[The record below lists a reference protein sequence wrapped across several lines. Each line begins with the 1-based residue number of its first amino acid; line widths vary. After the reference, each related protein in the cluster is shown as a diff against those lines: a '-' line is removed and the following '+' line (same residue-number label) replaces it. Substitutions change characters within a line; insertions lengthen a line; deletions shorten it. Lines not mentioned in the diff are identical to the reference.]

1 MHTLVQDIR
10 YACRMLLKSPLVSSI
25 AVLTLA
31 LGIGVNTAVFS
42 TLNALFLRPLPVQNA
57 DRLIYLASQQKNAS
71 TYSAFSYLDMRDI
84 RAQSGEF
91 SEVLGYSIDVVG
103 LKADG
108 NVAPIFVS
116 FVTGN
121 YFRAL
126 GLRPA
131 LGNLIEGEESEE
143 PSAAP
148 GIVLG
153 YAYWKTR
160 FQGDSGIVG
169 KQVRVNGHASSII
182 GVAPE
187 GFHGLYSLGEMQAYL
202 PFGMEIIGQDS
213 SDLWIRR
220 DSRSLLILGM
230 LKPGFSLRQAQSS
243 IDLVAHDLARQAP
256 EVDTGL
262 TIRLYPER
270 MARPQPIPGNG
281 LLTVGI
287 LFSMLAGL
295 VLLLACSNVA
305 NILLVRATSRW
316 DEMAVRAALGGT
328 PSRLIRQFMTESLV
342 LAFFGAAVGLL
353 LGIGAS
359 KYLSSIQLAGPIPVR
374 FDFSFDWRVF
384 SCGLL
389 AAIVTGLIMG
399 FAPAWRVSRAT
410 LNGVLHQGSR
420 GIVGSGGSARLRG
433 ILVVVQMAG
442 SLMLLVTAG
451 IFVRSSQ
458 NAQHASLGFDPH
470 QVLNLN
476 MDTKSIGLDKARTKQ
491 FYADLENNVRLL
503 PGVKSVSTAYSVPM
517 GYYGDSSP
525 VYPEGQDTTKQAPP
539 EIMFNNID
547 PAYFATLHIPLLKGR
562 AFTDADTDKAP
573 LVAIINEVM
582 AKRFWPDQDPLGRR
596 FSVLSPSGPFLQIVG
611 VSQAGKYQVL
621 FEEPTPYYYVPQSQ
635 NPTTLRMLQVRTAVT
650 PESMIHAVEQQVHA
664 LAPDLPI
671 MSAQSMD
678 QALDGGNGFFLF
690 RVGAGFTGALGVL
703 GLVLAIV
710 GVYGVIS
717 YIASQR
723 THEIGIRMALGANR
737 TDVLKLMLRQGLYL
751 VGTGVITGLLLVFL
765 AARAL
770 SSLPLGVSATDPL
783 TLALASFLLTTV
795 GLLASMIPARRAM
808 RIEPLSALKYE

>member
-1 MHTLVQDIR
+1 
-10 YACRMLLKSPLVSSI
+10 MLLKSPLVSSI

>member
-1 MHTLVQDIR
+1 
-10 YACRMLLKSPLVSSI
+10 MLLKSPLVSSI

-57 DRLIYLASQQKNAS
+57 DHLIYLACQQKNAS
-71 TYSAFSYLDMRDI
+71 SYSAFSYLDVRDI
-84 RAQSGEF
+84 RAQSREF
-91 SEVLGYSIDVVG
+91 SDVLGYSIDVVG

-126 GLRPA
+126 GLRPT
-131 LGNLIEGEESEE
+131 LGNLIDGEESEKPDAVPE
-143 PSAAP
+143 
-148 GIVLG
+148 IVLG

-160 FQGDSGIVG
+160 FHGDSGIVG
-169 KQVRVNGHASSII
+169 KQVRVNGHAASII

-202 PFGMEIIGQDS
+202 PFGMEVIGQDS
-213 SDLWIRR
+213 TDLWTRR
-220 DSRSLLILGM
+220 DSRSLLVLGM
-230 LKPGFSLRQAQSS
+230 LNPGFNLRQAQSS
-243 IDLVAHDLARQAP
+243 IDLVAHELARQAP

-262 TIRLYPER
+262 AIRLYPER

-287 LFSMLAGL
+287 LFSILAGL
-295 VLLLACSNVA
+295 VLLLACTNVA
-305 NILLVRATSRW
+305 NILLVRATSRGG
-316 DEMAVRAALGGT
+316 EMAIRAALGGT
-328 PSRLIRQFMTESLV
+328 PGRLVRQFMTESLV
-342 LAFFGAAVGLL
+342 LAFLGAAVGLL

-359 KYLSSIQLAGPIPVR
+359 RYLSSIQLAGPIPVR

-384 SCGLL
+384 SCGLI

-420 GIVGSGGSARLRG
+420 GIVGSGGSARVRG
-433 ILVVVQMAG
+433 ILVVVQLAG

-451 IFVRSSQ
+451 VFVRSSQ
-458 NAQHASLGFDPH
+458 NAQHASLGLDPH

-476 MDTKSIGLDKARTKQ
+476 IDTKSIGFDKARTQQ
-491 FYADLENNVRLL
+491 FYADLENHVRTL
-503 PGVKSVSTAYSVPM
+503 PGVESVSMAYSVPM
-517 GYYGDSSP
+517 GYYGNSSP
-525 VYPEGQDTTKQAPP
+525 VYPEGQDTGSKQTAP

-547 PAYFATLHIPLLKGR
+547 PAYFATLHISLLKGR
-562 AFTDADTDKAP
+562 AFTDADSDKAP

-582 AKRFWPDQDPLGRR
+582 AKRFWPNQDPIGRR
-596 FSVLSPSGPFLQIVG
+596 FSVLGPSGPFVQIVG
-611 VSQAGKYQVL
+611 VSKAGKYQVL

-635 NPTTLRMLQVRTAVT
+635 NPTTLRMLQIRTAVT

-671 MSAQSMD
+671 MGAQSMD

-690 RVGAGFTGALGVL
+690 RVGAGSTGALGLL
-703 GLVLAIV
+703 GLVLAVV
-710 GVYGVIS
+710 GVYGVVS
-717 YIASQR
+717 YTASQR

-737 TDVLKLMLRQGLYL
+737 ADVLKLMLRQGLYL
-751 VGTGVITGLLLVFL
+751 VGSGVVTGLLLVFL

-783 TLALASFLLTTV
+783 TLALASFLLTSV